1 MEITVNMNILLIF
14 MLTVTCTLSVIAVT
28 CGIMALIKVIA
39 MEKST
44 HTMQY
49 VSTEEQLPNFTR
61 QENTAKWDLDSNG
74 EPEWATT
81 SASIAEQNKKYQE
94 ELKEQGFDFFLP
106 EDDDKKKYSF

>member
-1 MEITVNMNILLIF
+1 MEITVNMQIITIF
-14 MLTVTCTLSVIAVT
+14 LLTVACTLSVIGVT

-49 VSTEEQLPNFTR
+49 VSPDEQLNFT
-61 QENTAKWDLDSNG
+61 QEENTAKWDLDSNG

-81 SASIAEQNKKYQE
+81 SATIAEQNKKYQE
-94 ELKEQGFDFFLP
+94 ELKDQGFDFFLP

>member
-14 MLTVTCTLSVIAVT
+14 LLTVSCALSVIAVT
-28 CGIMALIKVIA
+28 CGIVAIIKVVA

-49 VSTEEQLPNFTR
+49 VSTDEYTKKFT
-61 QENTAKWDLDSNG
+61 QEENTAHEELYSNQ

-81 SASIAEQNKKYQE
+81 SATIAEQNKKYQE
-94 ELKEQGFDFFLP
+94 ELKDQGFDFFLP